1 MCKIQIAYVA
11 IDQENRY
18 NMISVIPE
26 HEMAGDREEGAKNLL
41 SVRAVPERARVG
53 LICRTCQRI
62 RHKGEFN
69 MNQDQEMHE
78 DLERGLKNRHIQLI
92 GLGGA
97 IGVGL
102 FLGSA
107 TAIEL
112 AGPSV
117 LLTYIIGGIAI
128 YFIMRALGELSV
140 AYPVSGA
147 FSAHAAR
154 FLGPKWGYLTGWTY
168 WYMWMVTCMA
178 ELTAVGIYMN
188 FWYPELP
195 QWVSALAALVIM
207 TVVNFIAVS
216 AYGEFEFWFA
226 LIKIC
231 TIIFMIISGAG
242 MIFFGLGNDGIA
254 TGIANLWSNGGFFPN
269 GIDGT
274 LMALVMVMYSYL
286 GIEIIGVTAGEAHDP
301 KKTIKKAIDEVFWRI
316 LIFYVMSLAV
326 IMSIYPWNEI
336 GHMGSPFVITFEK
349 LGIRGAAD
357 IINLVVISAV
367 LSSCNSGIFSSGRML
382 YNLSLQGNAPQCFQ
396 TLNRHRLPWVGIL
409 FSAFILLLAVGLNYV
424 MPKEVFVYVTSI
436 GSFGALWTW
445 FVILRTQQKFR
456 ASLSTEE
463 KAQLTYKMPGAP
475 YTGYL
480 TMAFLACV
488 VVASAFREDT
498 RVALFVTPVWF
509 IILLLGYTVVGKNKN
524 KGGSKVVDVVPATDN
539 TKDSAQ
545 HA

>member
-1 MCKIQIAYVA
+1 MK
-11 IDQENRY
+11 
-18 NMISVIPE
+18 
-26 HEMAGDREEGAKNLL
+26 
-41 SVRAVPERARVG
+41 
-53 LICRTCQRI
+53 
-62 RHKGEFN
+62 
-69 MNQDQEMHE
+69 QDQELHE

-254 TGIANLWSNGGFFPN
+254 TGISNLWANGGFFPN

-316 LIFYVMSLAV
+316 LIFYVLSLAV

-396 TLNRHRLPWVGIL
+396 TLNRHRLPWVGII

-456 ASLSTEE
+456 ASLSPEE
-463 KAQLTYKMPGAP
+463 KAKLTYKMPGAP
-475 YTGYL
+475 YTGYI

-488 VVASAFREDT
+488 VVASAFRDDT
-498 RVALFVTPVWF
+498 RVALFVTPIWF
-509 IILLLGYTVVGKNKN
+509 IILLLGYTMVGKNKD
-524 KGGSKVVDVVPATDN
+524 KGGSKVVDVVSATEPGS
-539 TKDSAQ
+539 KAQ
-545 HA
+545 NA

>member
-1 MCKIQIAYVA
+1 MDDK
-11 IDQENRY
+11 E
-18 NMISVIPE
+18 
-26 HEMAGDREEGAKNLL
+26 L
-41 SVRAVPERARVG
+41 
-53 LICRTCQRI
+53 
-62 RHKGEFN
+62 
-69 MNQDQEMHE
+69 HE
-78 DLERGLKNRHIQLI
+78 DLERGLKARHIQLI

-128 YFIMRALGELSV
+128 YFMMRALGELSV

-188 FWYPELP
+188 FWFPELP
-195 QWVSALAALVIM
+195 QWMSALAALLLM
-207 TVVNFIAVS
+207 TAINFIAVS
-216 AYGEFEFWFA
+216 AYGECEFWFA
-226 LIKIC
+226 LIKIV

-242 MIFFGLGNDGIA
+242 MIFFGIGNGGIA
-254 TGIANLWSNGGFFPN
+254 TGISNLWANGGFFPN
-269 GIDGT
+269 GIEGT

-286 GIEIIGVTAGEAHDP
+286 GIEIIGVTAGEAKDP
-301 KKTIKKAIDEVFWRI
+301 QNSIRKSIDEVFWRI
-316 LIFYVMSLAV
+316 LIFYVLSLAV

-349 LGIRGAAD
+349 LGISGAAD

-409 FSAFILLLAVGLNYV
+409 FSAFVLLIAVVLNYV
-424 MPKEVFVYVTSI
+424 MPSEIFVYITSV
-436 GSFGALWTW
+436 GSFGAMWTW

-456 ASLSTEE
+456 ASLTEEE
-463 KAQLTYKMPGAP
+463 KAKVKFKMPGAP
-475 YTGYL
+475 YTGWL
-480 TMAFLACV
+480 TMAFLLCV
-488 VVASAFREDT
+488 VIASAFREDT
-498 RVALFVTPVWF
+498 RVALFVTPIWF
-509 IILLLGYTVVGKNKN
+509 AVLLVGYRFVEKKKKRDGR
-524 KGGSKVVDVVPATDN
+524 KVVDVVTATEN
-539 TKDSAQ
+539 RA
-545 HA
+545 AAEEGN

>member
-1 MCKIQIAYVA
+1 MTEQ
-11 IDQENRY
+11 N
-18 NMISVIPE
+18 
-26 HEMAGDREEGAKNLL
+26 
-41 SVRAVPERARVG
+41 
-53 LICRTCQRI
+53 
-62 RHKGEFN
+62 
-69 MNQDQEMHE
+69 QEMHE
-78 DLERGLKNRHIQLI
+78 NLERELKNRHIQLI

-154 FLGPKWGYLTGWTY
+154 FMGPKWGYLTGWTY

-188 FWYPELP
+188 FWYPDLP
-195 QWVSALAALVIM
+195 QWVSALCALLLM

-231 TIIFMIISGAG
+231 TIIFMIIGGAG
-242 MIFFGLGNDGIA
+242 MILFGIGNGWEPVGI
-254 TGIANLWSNGGFFPN
+254 TNLWTHGGFFPN
-269 GIDGT
+269 GIGGT

-301 KKTIKKAIDEVFWRI
+301 RSTIKKAIDEVFWRI
-316 LIFYVMSLAV
+316 LIFYVLSLGV
-326 IMSIYPWNEI
+326 IMAIYPWDEI
-336 GHMGSPFVITFEK
+336 GHLGSPFVITFER
-349 LGIRGAAD
+349 LGIAGAAD
-357 IINLVVISAV
+357 IINIVVITAV

-382 YNLSLQGNAPQCFQ
+382 YNLSLQGNAPSCFQ
-396 TLNRHRLPWVGIL
+396 RLNRHRLPWVGIVFSAAVLL
-409 FSAFILLLAVGLNYV
+409 FSVLMNYI
-424 MPKEVFVYVTSI
+424 MPARVFVYVTSV
-436 GSFGALWTW
+436 GSFGALFTW

-456 ASLSTEE
+456 ASLSQEE
-463 KAQLTYKMPGAP
+463 KKLLTYKMPFAP
-475 YTGYL
+475 WSGYL
-480 TMAFLACV
+480 TMLFLLGV
-488 VVASAFREDT
+488 VVASAFRDDT
-498 RVALFVTPVWF
+498 RVALYVTPVWF
-509 IILLLGYTVVGKNKN
+509 AILLIGYHFIEKNKR
-524 KGGSKVVDVVPATDN
+524 KHERKSGGFREESETAESFAASPADVRM
-539 TKDSAQ
+539 K
-545 HA
+545 

>member
-1 MCKIQIAYVA
+1 
-11 IDQENRY
+11 
-18 NMISVIPE
+18 
-26 HEMAGDREEGAKNLL
+26 
-41 SVRAVPERARVG
+41 
-53 LICRTCQRI
+53 
-62 RHKGEFN
+62 
-69 MNQDQEMHE
+69 MNQNDKELHE
-78 DLERGLKNRHIQLI
+78 DLERGLKARHIQLI

-128 YFIMRALGELSV
+128 YFMMRALGELSI

-188 FWYPELP
+188 FWFPELP
-195 QWVSALAALVIM
+195 QWASALVALLIM
-207 TVVNFIAVS
+207 TAINFIAVS
-216 AYGEFEFWFA
+216 AYGECEFWFA
-226 LIKIC
+226 LIKIV
-231 TIIFMIISGAG
+231 TIIFMIVAGAG
-242 MIFFGLGNDGIA
+242 MIFFGIGNDGVA
-254 TGIANLWSNGGFFPN
+254 TGISNLWANGGFFPN
-269 GIDGT
+269 GFEGT

-286 GIEIIGVTAGEAHDP
+286 GIEIIGVTAGEAKNP
-301 KKTIKKAIDEVFWRI
+301 EKTIKQSINEVFWRI
-316 LIFYVMSLAV
+316 LIFYVLSLAV

-336 GHMGSPFVITFEK
+336 GHMGSPFVTTFEK

-357 IINLVVISAV
+357 IINLVVITAV

-396 TLNRHRLPWVGIL
+396 TLNRHRLPWVGIV
-409 FSAFILLLAVGLNYV
+409 FSAFILLIAVGLNYI
-424 MPKEVFVYVTSI
+424 MPAQVFVYITSV

-456 ASLSTEE
+456 ASLTKEE
-463 KAQLTYKMPGAP
+463 VANLKFKMPGAP
-475 YTGYL
+475 YTGWL
-480 TMAFLACV
+480 TIAFLLCV

-498 RVALFVTPVWF
+498 RVALYVTPVWF
-509 IILLLGYTVVGKNKN
+509 LILLAGYRFIEKKKHRDGR
-524 KGGSKVVDVVPATDN
+524 KVVDVVAATEN
-539 TKDSAQ
+539 RPEMAEQ
-545 HA
+545 

>member
-1 MCKIQIAYVA
+1 MEDK
-11 IDQENRY
+11 E
-18 NMISVIPE
+18 
-26 HEMAGDREEGAKNLL
+26 
-41 SVRAVPERARVG
+41 
-53 LICRTCQRI
+53 
-62 RHKGEFN
+62 
-69 MNQDQEMHE
+69 QEMHE
-78 DLERGLKNRHIQLI
+78 NLERGLKNRHIQLI

-117 LLTYIIGGIAI
+117 LLTYVIGGIAI

-188 FWYPELP
+188 FWYQDLP
-195 QWVSALAALVIM
+195 QWLSALVALVIM

-226 LIKIC
+226 LVKIC
-231 TIIFMIISGAG
+231 TIIF
-242 MIFFGLGNDGIA
+242 
-254 TGIANLWSNGGFFPN
+254 
-269 GIDGT
+269 
-274 LMALVMVMYSYL
+274 MYSYL

-301 KKTIKKAIDEVFWRI
+301 KSTIKKAIDEVFWRI
-316 LIFYVMSLAV
+316 LIFYVLSLGV

-336 GHMGSPFVITFEK
+336 GHMGSPFVVTFEK
-349 LGIRGAAD
+349 LGIAGAAD
-357 IINLVVISAV
+357 IINIVVITAV

-382 YNLSLQGNAPQCFQ
+382 YNLSLQGNAPACFQ

-409 FSAFILLLAVGLNYV
+409 FSAAILLVAVGLNYV
-424 MPKEVFVYVTSI
+424 MPAELFVYVTSV

-456 ASLSTEE
+456 ASLSEEE
-463 KAQLTYKMPGAP
+463 KAKLTYKMPWAP
-475 YTGYL
+475 YSGYI

-498 RVALFVTPVWF
+498 RVALYVTPVWF
-509 IILLLGYTVVGKNKN
+509 ILLFIGYRFVDRGNRA
-524 KGGSKVVDVVPATDN
+524 GGAKVVDAVKATAN
-539 TKDSAQ
+539 R
-545 HA
+545 

>member
-1 MCKIQIAYVA
+1 MEDK
-11 IDQENRY
+11 E
-18 NMISVIPE
+18 
-26 HEMAGDREEGAKNLL
+26 
-41 SVRAVPERARVG
+41 
-53 LICRTCQRI
+53 
-62 RHKGEFN
+62 
-69 MNQDQEMHE
+69 QEMHE
-78 DLERGLKNRHIQLI
+78 NLERGLKNRHIQLI

-117 LLTYIIGGIAI
+117 LLTYVIGGIAI

-188 FWYPELP
+188 FWYPDLP
-195 QWVSALAALVIM
+195 QWLSALVALVIM

-226 LIKIC
+226 LVKIC
-231 TIIFMIISGAG
+231 TIIFMIISGIG
-242 MIFFGLGNDGIA
+242 MIVFGIGNGGIA
-254 TGIANLWSNGGFFPN
+254 TGIANLWQNGGFFPN
-269 GIDGT
+269 GFSGT

-301 KKTIKKAIDEVFWRI
+301 KSTIKKAIDEVFWRI
-316 LIFYVMSLAV
+316 LIFYVLSLGV

-336 GHMGSPFVITFEK
+336 GHMGSPFVVTFEK
-349 LGIRGAAD
+349 LGIAGAAD
-357 IINLVVISAV
+357 IINIVVITAV

-382 YNLSLQGNAPQCFQ
+382 YNLSLQGNAPACFQ

-409 FSAFILLLAVGLNYV
+409 FSAAILLLAVGLNYV
-424 MPKEVFVYVTSI
+424 MPAELFVYVTSV

-456 ASLSTEE
+456 ASLSEEE
-463 KAQLTYKMPGAP
+463 KAKLTYKMPWAP
-475 YTGYL
+475 YSGYV

-498 RVALFVTPVWF
+498 RVALYVTPVWF
-509 IILLLGYTVVGKNKN
+509 ILLFIGYRFVDRGNRA
-524 KGGSKVVDVVPATDN
+524 GGAKVVDAVKATAN
-539 TKDSAQ
+539 R
-545 HA
+545 

>member
-1 MCKIQIAYVA
+1 MK
-11 IDQENRY
+11 DN
-18 NMISVIPE
+18 
-26 HEMAGDREEGAKNLL
+26 
-41 SVRAVPERARVG
+41 
-53 LICRTCQRI
+53 
-62 RHKGEFN
+62 
-69 MNQDQEMHE
+69 QEMHE
-78 DLERGLKNRHIQLI
+78 ELERGLKNRHIQLI

-117 LLTYIIGGIAI
+117 LLTYMIGGLAI
-128 YFIMRALGELSV
+128 YFIMRAMGELSV

-188 FWYPELP
+188 FWYPDLP

-226 LIKIC
+226 LIKIL
-231 TIIFMIISGAG
+231 TIVFMIISGAG
-242 MIFFGLGNDGIA
+242 MVFFGIGNDGIA
-254 TGIANLWSNGGFFPN
+254 TGISNLWANGGFFPN
-269 GIDGT
+269 GVEGT

-301 KKTIKKAIDEVFWRI
+301 RSTIKKAIDEVFWRI
-316 LIFYVMSLAV
+316 LIFYVLSLGV

-336 GHMGSPFVITFEK
+336 GHMGSPFVVTFEK
-349 LGIRGAAD
+349 LGIKGAAD
-357 IINLVVISAV
+357 IINIVVISAV

-382 YNLSLQGNAPQCFQ
+382 YNLSLQGSAPRCFQ
-396 TLNRHRLPWVGIL
+396 LLNGHRLPWVGII
-409 FSAFILLLAVGLNYV
+409 FSSLILLCAVGLNYV
-424 MPKEVFVYVTSI
+424 MPAQVFVYVTSI

-456 ASLSTEE
+456 ASLTKEE
-463 KAQLTYKMPGAP
+463 VRALHYRMPGAP
-475 YTGYL
+475 YTGWI
-480 TMAFLACV
+480 TMAFLLCV
-488 VVASAFREDT
+488 VIASGFRDDT
-498 RVALFVTPVWF
+498 RVALFVTPIWF
-509 IILLLGYTVVGKNKN
+509 ALLLGGYRFVRKDKREDLKDPNKA
-524 KGGSKVVDVVPATDN
+524 PEIEAREL
-539 TKDSAQ
+539 
-545 HA
+545 

>member
-1 MCKIQIAYVA
+1 MEK
-11 IDQENRY
+11 
-18 NMISVIPE
+18 
-26 HEMAGDREEGAKNLL
+26 
-41 SVRAVPERARVG
+41 
-53 LICRTCQRI
+53 
-62 RHKGEFN
+62 
-69 MNQDQEMHE
+69 DQEMQE
-78 DLERGLKNRHIQLI
+78 GLERGLKNRHIQLI

-117 LLTYIIGGIAI
+117 LLTYVIGGIAI

-188 FWYPELP
+188 FWYPDLP
-195 QWVSALAALVIM
+195 QWLSALAALVIM
-207 TVVNFIAVS
+207 TTVNFIAVS

-231 TIIFMIISGAG
+231 TIIFMIISGG
-242 MIFFGLGNDGIA
+242 CMIFFGFGNDGIA
-254 TGIANLWSNGGFFPN
+254 TGISNLWSHGGFFPN
-269 GIDGT
+269 GFNGT

-286 GIEIIGVTAGEAHDP
+286 GIEIVGVTAGEAHDP
-301 KKTIKKAIDEVFWRI
+301 KSTIKKAVDEVFWRI
-316 LIFYVMSLAV
+316 LIFYVLSLAV

-382 YNLSLQGNAPQCFQ
+382 YNLSLQGNAPRCFQ

-409 FSAFILLLAVGLNYV
+409 FSSLILLLAVGLNFV

-456 ASLSTEE
+456 KSLTEEE
-463 KAQLTYKMPGAP
+463 KAKLTYKMPGAP

-480 TMAFLACV
+480 TMVFLLCV
-488 VVASAFREDT
+488 VIASAFREDT
-498 RVALFVTPVWF
+498 RVALYVTPVWF
-509 IILLLGYTVVGKNKN
+509 ILLLIGYKFIGTHK
-524 KGGSKVVDVVPATDN
+524 KGGEKVVDAVKATNKTDI
-539 TKDSAQ
+539 KAEK
-545 HA
+545 A

>member
-1 MCKIQIAYVA
+1 
-11 IDQENRY
+11 
-18 NMISVIPE
+18 
-26 HEMAGDREEGAKNLL
+26 
-41 SVRAVPERARVG
+41 
-53 LICRTCQRI
+53 
-62 RHKGEFN
+62 
-69 MNQDQEMHE
+69 MNQDQELHE
-78 DLERGLKNRHIQLI
+78 DLDRGLKNRHIQLI

-254 TGIANLWSNGGFFPN
+254 TGIANLWANGGFFPN

-316 LIFYVMSLAV
+316 LIFYVLSLAV

-396 TLNRHRLPWVGIL
+396 TLNRHRLPWVGII
-409 FSAFILLLAVGLNYV
+409 FSAFILLLAVGLNYI

-456 ASLSTEE
+456 ASLSAEE
-463 KAQLTYKMPGAP
+463 KAKMTYKMPGAP

-498 RVALFVTPVWF
+498 RVALFVTPIWF
-509 IILLLGYTVVGKNKN
+509 IILLVGYTMVGKNRN
-524 KGGSKVVDVVPATDN
+524 KGGSKVVDVVSATEP
-539 TKDSAQ
+539 DSKAQ
-545 HA
+545 NA

>member
-1 MCKIQIAYVA
+1 
-11 IDQENRY
+11 
-18 NMISVIPE
+18 
-26 HEMAGDREEGAKNLL
+26 
-41 SVRAVPERARVG
+41 
-53 LICRTCQRI
+53 
-62 RHKGEFN
+62 
-69 MNQDQEMHE
+69 MNQNDKELHE
-78 DLERGLKNRHIQLI
+78 DLERGLKARHIQLI

-128 YFIMRALGELSV
+128 YFMMRALGELSI

-188 FWYPELP
+188 FWFPELP
-195 QWVSALAALVIM
+195 QWASALVALLVM
-207 TVVNFIAVS
+207 TAINFIAVA
-216 AYGEFEFWFA
+216 AYGECEFWFA
-226 LIKIC
+226 LIKIV
-231 TIIFMIISGAG
+231 TIIFMIVAGAG
-242 MIFFGLGNDGIA
+242 MIFFGIGNDGVA
-254 TGIANLWSNGGFFPN
+254 TGISNLWAHGGFFPN
-269 GIDGT
+269 GFEGT

-286 GIEIIGVTAGEAHDP
+286 GIEIIGVTAGEAKNP
-301 KKTIKKAIDEVFWRI
+301 EKTIKQSINEVFWRI
-316 LIFYVMSLAV
+316 LIFYVLSLAV

-336 GHMGSPFVITFEK
+336 GHMGSPFVTTFEK

-357 IINLVVISAV
+357 IINLVVITAV

-396 TLNRHRLPWVGIL
+396 TLNRHRLPWVGIV
-409 FSAFILLLAVGLNYV
+409 FSAFILLIAVGLNYI
-424 MPKEVFVYVTSI
+424 MPAQVFVYITSV

-456 ASLSTEE
+456 ASLTKEE
-463 KAQLTYKMPGAP
+463 VAKLKFKMPGAP
-475 YTGYL
+475 YTGWL
-480 TMAFLACV
+480 TIAFLLCV

-498 RVALFVTPVWF
+498 RVALYVTPVWF
-509 IILLLGYTVVGKNKN
+509 LILLVGYRFIEKKKNRD
-524 KGGSKVVDVVPATDN
+524 GRKVVDVVAATEN
-539 TKDSAQ
+539 RPEAAEQ
-545 HA
+545 